1 MTKDPYQILGV
12 SPDATEEELKQ
23 AYRALA
29 RKYHPDNYADSPL
42 ADLAEE
48 KMKEINQAYDEIKQR
63 RAGASSKGN
72 PKGSATHGDTQY
84 YEVRRLINLGQ
95 FARADMLLEGV
106 TSNERN
112 AEWHFLKGCLLFRRG
127 WYYDAQR
134 QFETACQMDPENEE
148 YRSALQQMHA
158 SSATYGKGYGRK
170 ARTEDTC
177 CAACDACNLCEAL
190 ICADCCCECCGGD
203 LIPGC

>member
-12 SPDATEEELKQ
+12 SPNASDEEIKQ
-23 AYRALA
+23 AYRTLA

-63 RAGASSKGN
+63 RAAGTGQTNSHSQGY
-72 PKGSATHGDTQY
+72 SAGGDERY
-84 YEVRRLINLGQ
+84 HEVRRLIHLGE
-95 FARADMLLEGV
+95 FARADMILEGV
-106 TSNERN
+106 SQNDRN
-112 AEWHFLKGCLLFRRG
+112 AEWHFLKGCTLFRRG

-134 QFETACQMDPENEE
+134 QFETACQMDPQNEE
-148 YRSALQQMHA
+148 YRSALQQMH
-158 SSATYGKGYGRK
+158 SGSAAYGGGYGRRST
-170 ARTEDTC
+170 AD
-177 CAACDACNLCEAL
+177 DACTICNTL